1 MKDIRQRAFVGLIGL
16 VSAGLLS
23 MGCSSSGGSGTGGTS
38 GSTGGST
45 GTGGTSSGSGGS
57 SATGGTGGGAGAA
70 GPACKGGVTTP
81 PAADLITDFSDA
93 VQADGGTSITFGT
106 STTVQGGIATFQ
118 NPASTPGTAKLVG
131 GALNYMATVSA
142 AGTGGDAYPY
152 SGFAVY
158 INGPACV
165 DASQY
170 TGVQFSI
177 SGDVGTCSLVFSFND
192 AEHGVE
198 TTSTT
203 GETRATG
210 PSGSYSPQKAITVT
224 STAATVMVKF
234 GDPTGGSPSTPVDPM
249 NLTAVQFQLG
259 NSSTSTA
266 PCTGSITVDD
276 IKFYK

>member
-1 MKDIRQRAFVGLIGL
+1 MKDIRQRAFVGFIGL
-16 VSAGLLS
+16 AAAGLISL
-23 MGCSSSGGSGTGGTS
+23 GCSSSNPSSGTGG
-38 GSTGGST
+38 STGHTGGTT
-45 GTGGTSSGSGGS
+45 GTGGTSSGTGGTS
-57 SATGGTGGGAGAA
+57 SGTGGGGGATV
-70 GPACKGGVTTP
+70 ACNGGVTTP

-93 VQADGGTSITFGT
+93 VQADGGTTITFG
-106 STTVQGGIATFQ
+106 SSSTVQGGIATFQ
-118 NPASTPGTAKLVG
+118 NPASTAGTAKIAS
-131 GALNYMATVSA
+131 GALTYTATVSM

-158 INGPACV
+158 MNGPACI
-165 DASQY
+165 DGSQY
-170 TGVQFSI
+170 TGVQFTI

-192 AEHGVE
+192 AEHGVA
-198 TTSTT
+198 TTSPT

-210 PSGSYSPQKAITVT
+210 PSGSYSPQKAVTVS
-224 STAATVMVKF
+224 STPATVMVKF
-234 GDPTGGSPSTPVDPM
+234 SDPTGGSPATSVDPM